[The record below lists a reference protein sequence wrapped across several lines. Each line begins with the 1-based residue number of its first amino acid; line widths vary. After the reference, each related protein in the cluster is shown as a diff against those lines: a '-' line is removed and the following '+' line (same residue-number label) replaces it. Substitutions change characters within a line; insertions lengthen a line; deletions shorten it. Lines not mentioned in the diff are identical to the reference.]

1 MHEEAVDA
9 AGGVDA
15 QIAPTPPWKSR
26 RRFPQAPTAVVDSVM
41 RRYRERR
48 SRLRA
53 GEESDDT
60 QRPYR
65 VAGFQTFFSGRI

>member
-1 MHEEAVDA
+1 MPEEAVDA

-26 RRFPQAPTAVVDSVM
+26 RRFPQAPTAVVDGVM
-41 RRYRERR
+41 EKRQRTTLALAR
-48 SRLRA
+48 
-53 GEESDDT
+53 GEESGDT

>member
-26 RRFPQAPTAVVDSVM
+26 RRFPQAPTAVVDGVM
-41 RRYRERR
+41 EKI
-48 SRLRA
+48 
-53 GEESDDT
+53 
-60 QRPYR
+60 QRTTLALAR
-65 VAGFQTFFSGRI
+65 G